1 MAAATEEEKR
11 DKLEER
17 LRAVR
22 DLGLENPEEG
32 VPSTGTAGTNALRA
46 TFNEFDKDGS
56 GKIDRK
62 ELKAALEKLQVVA
75 TDKQVRAMIKSV
87 DTNQD
92 GEVDFTEF
100 VQLACKTHA
109 HAVVWL
115 TVLLVRTSSPPVS
128 LQLCDRVS
136 SFSDSSRLR

>member
-1 MAAATEEEKR
+1 MAAATEDMVDDR
-11 DKLEER
+11 
-17 LRAVR
+17 
-22 DLGLENPEEG
+22 PQEG
-32 VPSTGTAGTNALRA
+32 VPSTGTAVNNALRA

-75 TDKQVRAMIKSV
+75 TDKQVQAMIKSV

-100 VQLACKTHA
+100 VQLACEKHA

-115 TVLLVRTSSPPVS
+115 PVFLVCTSLPPVS
-128 LQLCDRVS
+128 LQLCDRAS
-136 SFSDSSRLR
+136 SVSDSSRLR

>member
-1 MAAATEEEKR
+1 MALADLNGNGELDYSEWLVATTKR
-11 DKLEER
+11 SDLVNSKKLQQ
-17 LRAVR
+17 A
-22 DLGLENPEEG
+22 
-32 VPSTGTAGTNALRA
+32 
-46 TFNEFDKDGS
+46 FQFFDKDGS